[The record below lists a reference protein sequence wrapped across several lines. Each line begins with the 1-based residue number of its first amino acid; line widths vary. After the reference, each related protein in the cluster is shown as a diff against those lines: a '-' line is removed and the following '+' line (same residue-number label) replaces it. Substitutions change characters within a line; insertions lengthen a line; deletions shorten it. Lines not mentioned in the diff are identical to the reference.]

1 MEIWIHL
8 NNPFETATKRNKRK
22 MLLLISDHTSAL
34 ESMATVP
41 ETTMYART
49 IPIKSEYSLLYSKW
63 SAASARW
70 QAETRRLEV
79 KLAELRGD
87 KIELWDIEIQRV
99 FRQGTAD
106 YIALLPNRRGPFQK
120 GAYDE
125 IINEV
130 QSLGLRLAEY
140 SPNVILDAVK
150 AEVDAF
156 YTSILG
162 IRNVQEQKA
171 QLVGLASEQLEAGR
185 IPCAVVMFQNL
196 GLFIDAYPQNPARIE
211 NFFDLSLI
219 QNTTDN
225 SEEYSGLLEPSEQKN
240 VVNSGITQNSR
251 IIVRNTGDATF
262 VVSIKPT
269 PDDFGGDPIS
279 LPPGAEFDSADFPD
293 GLPELPA
300 YFINM
305 RNESVAMVATYLV
318 IVVD

>member
-1 MEIWIHL
+1 MSNWMHL
-8 NNPFETATKRNKRK
+8 NNTFESATRANKRK

-49 IPIKSEYSLLYSKW
+49 IPIKTEYSTLYSKW
-63 SAASARW
+63 SAAQARW
-70 QAETRRLEV
+70 QGETRRMEV

-87 KIELWDIEIQRV
+87 KIEFWDIEIQRV

-120 GAYDE
+120 GAYEE

-140 SPNVILDAVK
+140 SPNAILDAVK

-162 IRNVQEQKA
+162 IRNVQEQKE
-171 QLVGLASEQLEAGR
+171 QLVGLASDQLEAGR
-185 IPCAVVMFQNL
+185 IACAVVMFQNL
-196 GLFIDAYPQNPARIE
+196 GLFIDAYPQNPGIIE

-240 VVNSGITQNSR
+240 VVNTGITQQSR
-251 IIVRNTGDATF
+251 LIIRNTGDAAI
-262 VVSIKPT
+262 SIAVQPT
-269 PDDFGGDPIS
+269 PDSMGTEPTS
-279 LPPGAEFDSADFPD
+279 LAPGAEIDTADFPE
-293 GLPELPA
+293 GLPALPA
-300 YFINM
+300 YFLNV
-305 RNESVAMVATYLV
+305 RNDSDAMVASYLV
-318 IVVD
+318 IVAN